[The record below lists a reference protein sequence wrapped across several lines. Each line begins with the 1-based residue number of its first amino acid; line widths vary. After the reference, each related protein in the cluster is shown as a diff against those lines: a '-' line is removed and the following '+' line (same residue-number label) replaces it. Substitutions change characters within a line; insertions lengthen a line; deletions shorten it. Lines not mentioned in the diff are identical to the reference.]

1 MACIKAYTTR
11 KANQGLGIEYEV
23 PYDWNYNRDI
33 YPHSDNARSLG
44 LSNRRWKNIYAKTF
58 TGALSGNASTATK
71 ATQDSAG
78 QQINTTYLKG
88 LSVSGKT
95 VTYTKGDGSTGIITT
110 QDTTYGVATT
120 STNGLMSST
129 DKSKL
134 DGIASGANKYTLPTA
149 SASTLGGV
157 KIGEGLTINSG
168 VCSLNMKTTKVT
180 LDVANWTQQSD
191 GSYTQTV
198 AVGDITSSQSPIIDL
213 DTNGKT
219 LETIESYEEEWSKVV
234 DAQSNN
240 GSITFK
246 AKEQIN
252 TIFSVVVKSS
262 LGTVNDGYTST
273 VQEVVLSSNGWSN
286 NAQTVTLT
294 GMTALK
300 YPIVDVKI
308 NTTVIADIQ
317 NVQNEFANIIH
328 AVTGTNQITF
338 YCSSVPTI
346 DLTILVKEI

>member
-1 MACIKAYTTR
+1 MATKYVSTTKLQYFKAKLESLFAKKTDLAKVATS
-11 KANQGLGIEYEV
+11 GS
-23 PYDWNYNRDI
+23 YND
-33 YPHSDNARSLG
+33 
-44 LSNRRWKNIYAKTF
+44 LSNKPSIPSVGNGTITITQNGASKGTF
-58 TGALSGNASTATK
+58 TTNQSGNTTIALT
-71 ATQDSAG
+71 DS
-78 QQINTTYLKG
+78 NTTY
-88 LSVSGKT
+88 SN
-95 VTYTKGDGSTGIITT
+95 
-110 QDTTYGVATT
+110 ATT
-120 STNGLMSST
+120 SASGLMSKD

-134 DGIASGANKYTLPTA
+134 DGISAGANKYTLPTA
-149 SASTLGGV
+149 SASTLGGI

-168 VCSLNMKTTKVT
+168 ICSLNMKTMKVT
-180 LDVANWTQQSD
+180 LDVDNWTQQSD

-198 AVGDITSSQSPIIDL
+198 TVGDITSSQSPIIDL

-219 LETIESYEEEWSKVV
+219 LETIATYEEEWAKVV

-252 TIFSVVVKSS
+252 ASFSVVVKSS

-273 VQEVVLSSNGWSN
+273 VQEVVLSASGWSD

-308 NTTVIADIQ
+308 NTTVIADIESII
-317 NVQNEFANIIH
+317 NNFGKIIH
-328 AVTGTNQITF
+328 CVTATDKLTF
-338 YCSSVPTI
+338 YCSETPSI
-346 DLTILVKEI
+346 DLTILIKEI

>member
-1 MACIKAYTTR
+1 M
-11 KANQGLGIEYEV
+11 
-23 PYDWNYNRDI
+23 
-33 YPHSDNARSLG
+33 
-44 LSNRRWKNIYAKTF
+44 
-58 TGALSGNASTATK
+58 ATK
-71 ATQDSAG
+71 YVSTTKLQYFKTKLESLFVKKTDLATKSA
-78 QQINTTYLKG
+78 
-88 LSVSGKT
+88 
-95 VTYTKGDGSTGIITT
+95 
-110 QDTTYGVATT
+110 
-120 STNGLMSST
+120 NGLMSSS

-149 SASTLGGV
+149 SASTLGGI

-168 VCSLNMKTTKVT
+168 VCSLNMQTTQVT
-180 LDVANWTQQSD
+180 LDVANWDQQSD

-198 AVGDITSSQSPIIDL
+198 TVSDITSSQSPIIDL

-219 LETIESYEEEWSKVV
+219 LKTIASYEEEWAKVV

-246 AKEQIN
+246 AKEQVN
-252 TIFSVVVKSS
+252 VSFSVVVKCS

-273 VQEVVLSSNGWSN
+273 VQEVVLSASGWSN
-286 NAQTVTLT
+286 NIQTVTLT

-308 NTTVIADIQ
+308 NTNVIADIQ
-317 NVQNEFANIIH
+317 SIQDEFVKIIH
-328 AVTGTNQITF
+328 AVTGTDQITF
-338 YCSSVPTI
+338 YCSSAPTI